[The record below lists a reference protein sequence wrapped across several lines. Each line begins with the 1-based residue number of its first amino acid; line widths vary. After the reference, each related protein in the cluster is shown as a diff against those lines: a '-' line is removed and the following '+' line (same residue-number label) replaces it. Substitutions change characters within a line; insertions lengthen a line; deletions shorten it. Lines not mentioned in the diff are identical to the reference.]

1 MYRFV
6 LLFKEEADYSRRL
19 SDIQPL
25 LEEIKSKWKASFA
38 LVEAQSLTA
47 DIESKFIMEIRNV
60 PPQARGKIV
69 SSKNRLLPLTHSKRL
84 NLENTPILIMYS
96 DNTPVNV
103 YPHALGTTHFEI
115 EDCLHTVLNEG
126 PKAHM
131 EARGLLEEPVIKI
144 LADNPSILEENAQFE
159 CVNVDVGTGTADIIL
174 KDQKGRS
181 IVVEVET
188 HANDFAVGQV
198 SRLTAGYA
206 SKQSLPQTQVRK
218 AIVCQSFDKNLP
230 EACKEA
236 GIELYKVEIR
246 RVT

>member
-6 LLFKEEADYSRRL
+6 LLFKDGAGYSRRL
-19 SDIQPL
+19 EGIQEL
-25 LEEIKSKWKASFA
+25 LEEIKSKWKASFV
-38 LVEAQSLTA
+38 LMEAQSLTA
-47 DIESKFIMEIRNV
+47 DLESKFIMEIRNV

-69 SSKNRLLPLTHSKRL
+69 SSKNRMLPLTHSKRL
-84 NLENTPILIMYS
+84 NLENTPVLIMYFG
-96 DNTPVNV
+96 NTPVNV
-103 YPHALGTTHFEI
+103 YPHALGTTHLEI
-115 EDCLHTVLNEG
+115 EDCLRAVLNGG
-126 PKAHM
+126 PKEHM
-131 EARGLLEEPVIKI
+131 KARGLLEEPVMKI
-144 LADNPSILEENAQFE
+144 LADNPSLLEENAKFE
-159 CVNVDVGTGTADIIL
+159 DVNVDVGTGTADVIL

-181 IVVEVET
+181 VVVEVET
-188 HANDFAVGQV
+188 HANDFAVGQI

-206 SKQSLPQTQVRK
+206 SKWNLPQSQVRK

>member
-6 LLFKEEADYSRRL
+6 LLFKDGADYAHRL
-19 SDIQPL
+19 EGIKQL
-25 LEEIKSKWKASFA
+25 LEAINSKWKTSFA
-38 LVEAQSLTA
+38 VMEAQGLTA
-47 DIESKFIMEIRNV
+47 DLESKFIMEIRDI

-69 SSKNRLLPLTHSKRL
+69 SSKNRILPLTHSKRL
-84 NLENTPILIMYS
+84 NLENTPVLVMYS

-103 YPHALGTTHFEI
+103 YPHALGTVYLEI
-115 EDCLHTVLNEG
+115 EDGLNNILSGG

-131 EARGLLEEPVIKI
+131 EARGLLEEPIIKI
-144 LADNPSILEENAQFE
+144 LADNPSLLEKNAKFE
-159 CVNVDVGTGTADIIL
+159 GVNIDVGTGTADIVL
-174 KDQKGRS
+174 KDQKGQS

-206 SKQSLPQTQVRK
+206 SKQNLSQSQVRK

-230 EACKEA
+230 EACKAA

-246 RVT
+246 RAT